1 MLRSYQ
7 TCSGLLAFAALVSFG
22 APAGAAEGSQTVIHA
37 GTLID
42 VNTGQMLDARSIV
55 IADGVI
61 QAVESGY
68 RDSANVI
75 DLKDATVM
83 PGWLDMH
90 VHITAE
96 NSPNR
101 QIERFTLEPADNALR
116 AAVYAKRTLLAG
128 FTTVRD
134 LGTADGVAQ
143 SVRRAIREGWAEGPR
158 IFTAGKAL
166 ATTGGHADPT
176 NGVASR
182 YRADPGP
189 LDGVVNGVSDAYA
202 GVRNRYKEGADLI
215 KITAT
220 GGVLSQAKSG
230 ENPQYTVAEI
240 EAIVTAARDYG
251 FKVAAHA
258 HGAEGMKRAVLGG
271 VDSIEHGTLMSDE
284 VMDLMKRRGTWYVPT
299 IAAGKFV
306 AEKAQ
311 IEGYFSELVRPKAAA
326 IGPKIQDTF
335 ARAYAAGV
343 KIAFGTDT
351 GVPPHGDNWKEF
363 GYMVEA
369 GMPAMAAIQSATVS
383 AAELLGQSD
392 RLGSIEPGKFAD
404 IIAVPGDPT
413 EDVDL
418 FGKVHF
424 VMKGGVV
431 YKHE

>member
-1 MLRSYQ
+1 VQAQ
-7 TCSGLLAFAALVSFG
+7 TI
-22 APAGAAEGSQTVIHA
+22 IHA

-42 VNTGQMLDARSIV
+42 VTTGEKLEARSIV
-55 IADGVI
+55 IAAGVI

-68 RDSANVI
+68 REGPHVV

-90 VHITAE
+90 VHIASE
-96 NSPNR
+96 NNPNR
-101 QIERFTLEPADNALR
+101 QVERFTMEPADR
-116 AAVYAKRTLLAG
+116 AFRSVVYAERTLMAG

-134 LGTADGVAQ
+134 LGTRGGVAQ
-143 SVRRAIREGWAEGPR
+143 SLRSAIDQGWVKGPR
-158 IFTAGKAL
+158 IFTAGKSL
-166 ATTGGHADPT
+166 ATTGGHADYS
-176 NGVASR
+176 NGMKSR
-182 YRADPGP
+182 YRGDPGP
-189 LDGVVNGVSDAYA
+189 VEGVVNGVAEAYE

-230 ENPQYTVAEI
+230 QNPQFTVAEI
-240 EAIVTAARDYG
+240 EAIVAAARDYG

-271 VDSIEHGTLMSDE
+271 VDSVEHGTLMTDE
-284 VMDLMKRRGTWYVPT
+284 VMRLMKRNGTWYVPT
-299 IAAGKFV
+299 IIAGKFV
-306 AEKAQ
+306 GEKARVP
-311 IEGYFSELVRPKAAA
+311 GYFSDLVRPKAAA
-326 IGPKIQDTF
+326 IGPKIQATF
-335 ARAYAAGV
+335 GRAYKAGV

-351 GVPPHGDNWKEF
+351 GVSPHGDNWKEF

-369 GMPAMAAIQSATVS
+369 GMPPMEAIQSATVS
-383 AAELLGQSD
+383 AAELLGESE
-392 RLGSIEPGKFAD
+392 RLGSIEPGKLAD

-413 EDVDL
+413 RDIAL